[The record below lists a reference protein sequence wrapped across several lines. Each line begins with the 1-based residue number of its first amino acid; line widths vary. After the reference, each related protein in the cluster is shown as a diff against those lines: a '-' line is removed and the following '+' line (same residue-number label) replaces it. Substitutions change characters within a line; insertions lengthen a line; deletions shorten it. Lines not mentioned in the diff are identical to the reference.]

1 MVLDFSNNK
10 KEEDEK
16 VEKLVEELNEP
27 TMNLRKAEEV
37 ITADDIF
44 KDIAKLY
51 TKLGDKLWELDRMLR
66 RKK

>member
-44 KDIAKLY
+44 KDISKLY